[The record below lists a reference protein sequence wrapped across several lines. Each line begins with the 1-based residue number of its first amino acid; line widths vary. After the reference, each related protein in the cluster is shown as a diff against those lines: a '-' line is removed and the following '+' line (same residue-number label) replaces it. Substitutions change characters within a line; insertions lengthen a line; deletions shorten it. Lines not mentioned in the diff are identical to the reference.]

1 MRIAIVGT
9 GFVADFY
16 LTTLPNHPELELLGV
31 MDCDGDR
38 AERFSR
44 FYNVHRYGTLDEI
57 LADGRVELVVNLTN
71 PSSHYEVSRAAL
83 LAGKHVYS
91 EKPLSTSFEEARL
104 LVELAESRGLSISG
118 APCGLLG
125 EAAQTI
131 GKAIR
136 DGKLGKVRLAYA
148 EIDGG
153 PVHLETYREWIPQSG
168 NPWPY
173 QDEFETGCTLEHAG
187 YYLTWLC
194 GFFGPARRVTSFA
207 GSLVPD
213 KGVPLKV
220 ETPDFSVGCVEFG
233 GGVVARIT
241 CGIYAPHE
249 QGLLV
254 VGDEGVMS
262 AEDCWDYGTPIR
274 FHRRTPLGIR
284 GEKKPLLARLAGVG
298 PRRVKPVR
306 PVRFRWK
313 AKGGANPMDFARGI
327 AEQAAAL
334 AEGRPSRISAR
345 FTLHVNEIVLTLQDP
360 VGMGSPRELTT
371 TFDAPEPMPWA
382 R

>member
-16 LTTLPNHPELELLGV
+16 LTTLKNHPQLELLGV
-31 MDCDGDR
+31 MDRDPVR
-38 AERFSR
+38 AERFAR
-44 FYNVHRYGTLDEI
+44 FYRLNRYDSLDEV
-57 LADGRVELVVNLTN
+57 LGDARVEAVVNLTN

-104 LVELAESRGLSISG
+104 LVELAESRGLSIAG

-125 EAAQTI
+125 EAAQTMW
-131 GKAIR
+131 KAIR
-136 DGKLGKVRLAYA
+136 EGKLGKVRLAYA

-153 PVHLETYREWIPQSG
+153 PVHLETYRDWISESG
-168 NPWPY
+168 SPWPY

-207 GSLVPD
+207 ASLVPD
-213 KGVPLKV
+213 KGVPLRV
-220 ETPDFSVGCVEFG
+220 QTPDYSVGCIEFDD
-233 GGVVARIT
+233 GVVARIT

-254 VGDEGVMS
+254 VGDGGVMS
-262 AEDCWDYGTPIR
+262 AEDCWDYGTPVR
-274 FHRRTPLGIR
+274 FHARTPLGIR
-284 GEKKPLLARLAGVG
+284 GEKKPRLARLLGIG
-298 PRRVKPVR
+298 SRRVKLVR
-306 PVRFRWK
+306 PVRFQWK
-313 AKGGANPMDFARGI
+313 SKGANPMDFARGI
-327 AEQAAAL
+327 AEQAEAL
-334 AEGRPSRISAR
+334 AQNRPNRISAR
-345 FTLHVNEIVLTLQDP
+345 FTLHVNEIVLALQDP
-360 VGMGSPRELTT
+360 VGMGSPRALTT
-371 TFDAPEPMPWA
+371 TFERPEPMPWA